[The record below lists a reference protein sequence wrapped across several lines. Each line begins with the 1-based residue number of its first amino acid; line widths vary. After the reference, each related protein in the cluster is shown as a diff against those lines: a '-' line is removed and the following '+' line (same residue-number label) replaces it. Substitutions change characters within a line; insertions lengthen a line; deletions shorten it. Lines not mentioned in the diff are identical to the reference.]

1 MGRTQL
7 NAEREHRIDME
18 VVVDAYTAEERALSW
33 YYYLE
38 EQLSFPCEANVR
50 KAMASLPLPTG
61 EPVSVIGLAHEDRCR
76 IGIFVWVRWGQRDAV
91 VPLAQIVSLNGSP
104 RGWRSRTGTTKA
116 TRSELHRV
124 VGQVDERI
132 GGFASLCEPLVIAVL
147 GALVGGLV
155 IAMYLPIIRQRG
167 VASPAKVTVRPSC
180 SHRSIR
186 PPRTSQAATLRPS
199 PRFPSPCSTGSPSC
213 SAS

>member
-1 MGRTQL
+1 MAQDTL
-7 NAEREHRIDME
+7 EK
-18 VVVDAYTAEERALSW
+18 LPW

-104 RGWRSRTGTTKA
+104 RGWRSRTGTTGTTKA

-124 VGQVDERI
+124 VVLPQKRTRLALISCRNARLALSFLRLTGYADGYSSSDAHRRT
-132 GGFASLCEPLVIAVL
+132 ASCPPPLMRAP
-147 GALVGGLV
+147 A
-155 IAMYLPIIRQRG
+155 
-167 VASPAKVTVRPSC
+167 ASR
-180 SHRSIR
+180 
-186 PPRTSQAATLRPS
+186 
-199 PRFPSPCSTGSPSC
+199 
-213 SAS
+213 